1 MHELLKIILITEKK
15 YYRSKRDRKLINIG
29 ALVALPVFLIFSE
42 EQFIHY
48 IGIIE
53 YGIFS
58 VICGLTFL
66 MIIIYNLPCVK
77 AEHNDAK
84 HQMEK
89 KFKELKE
96 KGLL

>member
-1 MHELLKIILITEKK
+1 MNDLLKNYEHYREK
-15 YYRSKRDRKLINIG
+15 YYRSNRDRKIINIG
-29 ALVALPVFLIFSE
+29 VLVTLPIFLIFSE

-48 IGIIE
+48 IGIIG

-66 MIIIYNLPCVK
+66 MIIIYNLPGVK

-89 KFKELKE
+89 NSKS
-96 KGLL
+96 